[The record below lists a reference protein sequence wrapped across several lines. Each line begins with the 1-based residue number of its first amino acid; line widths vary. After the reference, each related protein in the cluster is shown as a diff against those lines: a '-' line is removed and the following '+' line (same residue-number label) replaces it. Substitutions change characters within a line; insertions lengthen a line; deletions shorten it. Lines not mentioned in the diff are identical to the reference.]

1 MKNRCSLILN
11 LVTNFR
17 FCDNFFVVTQDD
29 SNSTNI
35 HILVLKTFLATS
47 MHLRLTDRFD
57 ILNQKNLPVSTLD
70 SKIAFSISFYISQY
84 FINMPVFV
92 DILISIGS
100 NLKIPNLEPPNLQ
113 KIEPRTYR
121 TWVWIFKIEPNL
133 PGPNLEPLTFIKNF
147 LYDIH

>member
-35 HILVLKTFLATS
+35 HILVPKTFLATS

-57 ILNQKNLPVSTLD
+57 ILNQKNPPVSTLD
-70 SKIAFSISFYISQY
+70 SKIVFSISFYISQY

-100 NLKIPNLEPPNLQ
+100 NLKIPNLEPPNL
-113 KIEPRTYR
+113 EPTEPGFGFSKSNRTFQDR
-121 TWVWIFKIEPNL
+121 TSNL
-133 PGPNLEPLTFIKNF
+133 
-147 LYDIH
+147 

>member
-11 LVTNFR
+11 LVMNFR
-17 FCDNFFVVTQDD
+17 FCDNFVVVTQDD
-29 SNSTNI
+29 SNLTNI

-70 SKIAFSISFYISQY
+70 SKIVFSISFEN

-92 DILISIGS
+92 DILMMVIDLLGKYFRSAR
-100 NLKIPNLEPPNLQ
+100 E
-113 KIEPRTYR
+113 
-121 TWVWIFKIEPNL
+121 
-133 PGPNLEPLTFIKNF
+133 KN
-147 LYDIH
+147 HCKK

>member
-1 MKNRCSLILN
+1 MFRAMKNRCSLILN

-29 SNSTNI
+29 SNPTNI
-35 HILVLKTFLATS
+35 HILVPKTFLATS

-70 SKIAFSISFYISQY
+70 SKIVFSISFYNSQY

-92 DILISIGS
+92 DILMMVIVLLGKYFRSAR
-100 NLKIPNLEPPNLQ
+100 E
-113 KIEPRTYR
+113 
-121 TWVWIFKIEPNL
+121 
-133 PGPNLEPLTFIKNF
+133 KN
-147 LYDIH
+147 HCKK

>member
-70 SKIAFSISFYISQY
+70 SKIVFSISFYISQY

-100 NLKIPNLEPPNLQ
+100 NLKIPNLEPPNL
-113 KIEPRTYR
+113 RTSR
-121 TWVWIFKIEPNL
+121 KS
-133 PGPNLEPLTFIKNF
+133 NLEPTEPGFGFSKSNRTFQDRTS
-147 LYDIH
+147 DI